1 MARPQAS
8 GIDARAELRSQSRGR
23 ARRLRRL
30 LLAGLA
36 VAIVG
41 PILVIVFDSGT
52 TSGPVPVPR
61 ADRLLPGGPPTPQ
74 VVAFEG
80 PLRIY
85 LPIPEDRVTAVG
97 YHAVGQG
104 ALPLT
109 PVGTQANA
117 GLFTRIYRRLFDRDQ
132 GGIRYNL
139 IDGGSGPE
147 TAGLDIGAPVGTEA
161 YSPVDGTVIGIA
173 DLLVAGKRFGVTID
187 IQPSGSPG
195 LVVSLQNLEPD
206 AGLTVGSSVAAART
220 PLGTVID
227 LSSVETPALAR
238 YTQDT
243 GQHLHIE
250 VRPTASLP
258 LP

>member
-8 GIDARAELRSQSRGR
+8 GIDARAELRSQSRGK

-30 LLAGLA
+30 LLAALA
-36 VAIVG
+36 LAIIG
-41 PILVIVFDSGT
+41 PILVIAFDSAS

-74 VVAFEG
+74 VVAYEG
-80 PLRIY
+80 SLRIY

-97 YHAVGQG
+97 YHGVGQG
-104 ALPLT
+104 ALPLN

-117 GLFTRIYRRLFDRDQ
+117 GLFTRIYRRLFDRNQ

-139 IDGGSGPE
+139 IGGGSGPE
-147 TAGLDIGAPVGTEA
+147 TAGLDIGAPVGTVA

-173 DLLVAGKRFGVTID
+173 QTIVAGKPFGATID

-195 LVVSLQNLEPD
+195 LVVSVSNLEPD
-206 AGLTVGSSVAAART
+206 VGLTVGSAVAAART
-220 PLGTVID
+220 PLGAVID

-243 GQHLHIE
+243 GQHVHIE

-258 LP
+258 IP